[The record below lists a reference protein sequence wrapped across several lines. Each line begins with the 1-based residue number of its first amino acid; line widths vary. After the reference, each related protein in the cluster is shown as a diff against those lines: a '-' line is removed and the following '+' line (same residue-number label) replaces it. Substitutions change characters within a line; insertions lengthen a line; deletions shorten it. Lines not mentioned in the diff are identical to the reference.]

1 MIEVEGTGVTPVID
15 AQVMRG
21 KFLAMLPA
29 SRREAASRRFASV
42 GSTLL
47 EQLSGLY
54 GQTPDFSHWLQ
65 ALFAD
70 LGQLAAVRP
79 APLMALDDK
88 REAQPDWFISQRMV
102 GYSAYVDRFGG
113 TLKGVAGRIDHLR
126 ELGVDYLHLLPFLRA
141 RKGDSDGGFAVASF
155 EEIEP
160 ALGNMDDLEALTS
173 QLRGA
178 GISLCADLVLNH
190 VADEHAW
197 AQAAAAGDPLK
208 RSFFHVFPDREL
220 PDAYESRVG
229 EVFPQAAPGNF
240 TRVQGMGGWVWTT
253 FYPFQ
258 WDLNYAH
265 PPVFAAMARVL
276 LQLANRGV
284 EVFRLDSAPFLW
296 KRLGTA
302 CINEPEVHRILAA
315 LRACVQLVAPAV
327 LLKAEAIVPTEQVS
341 AYFGQ
346 GALRGRECQ
355 LAYHSGLM
363 ASAWAALAEGSAE
376 LPRQLLVHTPAPP
389 AAAGWVTYVRCH
401 DDIVWGVLRP
411 QVEADGDDY
420 VARIGKSAAYL
431 EGRVPGSFARG
442 AAFQAGGEQALHGSN
457 GMTAALVG
465 LPEEPHAVLE
475 PAALRRYVLM
485 YALAFWVGTVPLIYM
500 GDELGQYNN
509 GDSCDVERIAQ
520 DGRWLQ
526 RPLLSVAALGALK
539 SGHGVAAVTFAAL
552 RALVAARRHPLWPAN
567 SDIVAGVHADPG
579 LLVLHRGEDAL
590 GIFNFGTHAVQLDL
604 ATVTPGQGWSDL
616 FAHGVTRTA
625 GALDTTPCSLLPW
638 ATLWRVRDH
647 V

>member
-1 MIEVEGTGVTPVID
+1 MIEVEGAGVASAID
-15 AQVMRG
+15 PQVMRG
-21 KFLAMLPA
+21 QLLARLPA
-29 SRREAASRRFASV
+29 SQHAAANRRFASV

-54 GQTPDFSHWLQ
+54 GKTPGFSRWLE

-70 LGQLAAVRP
+70 LGQLAAARP
-79 APLMALDDK
+79 APLASLDDA
-88 REAQPDWFISQRMV
+88 REAQPDWFIRQRMV

-113 TLKGVAGRIDHLR
+113 SLSGVGERIDHLR

-141 RKGDSDGGFAVASF
+141 RQGDSDGGFAVASF
-155 EEIEP
+155 DEIEP
-160 ALGNMDDLEALTS
+160 KLGTMDDLEALTTE
-173 QLRGA
+173 LRAA

-197 AQAAAAGDPLK
+197 AQAAAAGDPFK
-208 RSFFHVFPDREL
+208 RRFFHVFPDREL
-220 PDAYESRVG
+220 PDAYEGGVG

-240 TRVQGMGGWVWTT
+240 THVPAMGGWVWTT

-265 PPVFAAMARVL
+265 PPVFAAMVRVL
-276 LQLANRGV
+276 LQLANRGI

-302 CINEPEVHRILAA
+302 CINEPEVHQILAA
-315 LRACVQLVAPAV
+315 LRACVQLVAPGV

-341 AYFGQ
+341 AYFGR
-346 GALRGRECQ
+346 GGLRGRECQ

-363 ASAWAALAEGSAE
+363 ASAWAALAEGSAD
-376 LPRQLLVHTPAPP
+376 LPRQLLAHIPP
-389 AAAGWVTYVRCH
+389 LHAATGWVTYVRCH

-411 QVEADGDDY
+411 QVEADGGDY

-431 EGRVPGSFARG
+431 EGRVPGSFAHG
-442 AAFQAGGEQALHGSN
+442 AAFQAQDGHALHGSN

-465 LPEEPHAVLE
+465 LPEHPHAVVE
-475 PAALRRYVLM
+475 PSALRRYVLL
-485 YALAFWVGTVPLIYM
+485 YALAFWVGAVPLIYM

-509 GDSCDVERIAQ
+509 SDPGDVERVSR

-526 RPLLSVAALGALK
+526 RPALSAVALEALK
-539 SGHGVAAVTFAAL
+539 SGHGVAATTFAAL
-552 RALVAARRHPLWPAN
+552 QSLVAARRHPQWPATR
-567 SDIVAGVHADPG
+567 DIVVAEHADAGV
-579 LLVLHRGEDAL
+579 LVLRRGDDAL
-590 GIFNFGTHAVQLDL
+590 GVFNFGAHAVQLDL
-604 ATVTPGQGWSDL
+604 AAMTAGKGWFDI
-616 FAHGVTRTA
+616 FANGVTRMSDT
-625 GALDTTPCSLLPW
+625 LDSASYNLLPW
-638 ATLWRVRDH
+638 ATLWRVREH